1 MFLGQ
6 VWVGMSW
13 IARLIVEETTELKE
27 SLLPLLILGEQSACA
42 LKVVLVIL
50 LLWEGGRWLTLE
62 SLKLQSW
69 LDVG

>member
-13 IARLIVEETTELKE
+13 IALLIIEKTTELKE
-27 SLLPLLILGEQSACA
+27 SLLPLLILGEQSTCA

-50 LLWEGGRWLTLE
+50 LLWEGE
-62 SLKLQSW
+62 
-69 LDVG
+69 

>member
-1 MFLGQ
+1 MFPGQ
-6 VWVGMSW
+6 VWVGRSW
-13 IARLIVEETTELKE
+13 TALLIIEEMMELKK

-50 LLWEGGRWLTLE
+50 LLWEEGRWLTLE
-62 SLKLQSW
+62 SPKLRSW